1 MKNKGY
7 AKFWRANKVHYGKQV
22 VYGWETPRQKQRAH
36 TQALCI
42 PFGKCP
48 SFWSSSRFCK
58 QQEIMVL
65 KPLWISFKKVD
76 RLLPTL
82 KSHLNVTHSPVKIF
96 YFCSFK
102 LNMNR
107 SFFITGCKLYIE
119 NHAFDQRNSKIH

>member
-1 MKNKGY
+1 
-7 AKFWRANKVHYGKQV
+7 
-22 VYGWETPRQKQRAH
+22 
-36 TQALCI
+36 
-42 PFGKCP
+42 
-48 SFWSSSRFCK
+48 
-58 QQEIMVL
+58 MVL

-82 KSHLNVTHSPVKIF
+82 KSHLNVTQSPVKIF